1 MVPSLSIRASRC
13 RITRTARRTALFAW
27 SALVLTAMPA
37 HAYTVI
43 EYYNAAL
50 DHYFITPLADEIVK
64 LDTGVVAG
72 WTRTGYFFD
81 GYATSTEALGTTVS
95 PVCRFYIPPQHGD
108 SHFLSASPAECAD
121 VLAKIGA
128 DPNFSGYIEET
139 AAEFYIALPDTN
151 TGACPSGTAPVYRLW
166 NGRADSNHRYA
177 TSIADRDAMVAKGY
191 VKEGYGPNSVTLC
204 ALP

>member
-1 MVPSLSIRASRC
+1 MVPLLSIRASRC
-13 RITRTARRTALFAW
+13 RMTRIARRIALFAW
-27 SALVLTAMPA
+27 SALVLAATPS

-108 SHFLSASPAECAD
+108 SHFLSASPAECA
-121 VLAKIGA
+121 VVRSKVTT

-139 AAEFYIALPDTN
+139 PAEFYIALPDTT
-151 TGACPSGTAPVYRLW
+151 TGVCPGGTQTRIIATRPTARSATQWSLAVTRPKATARSASRCAR
-166 NGRADSNHRYA
+166 RARVWA
-177 TSIADRDAMVAKGY
+177 IRR
-191 VKEGYGPNSVTLC
+191 C
-204 ALP
+204 A